1 MEVRLCGTGRRSEDG
16 PSMNKSAGFGLGR
29 ARRGFTLVEMLVT
42 LALMAMISALLWQ
55 ALQQVLRVEQLLQR
69 SGVDGQLDVVRREWL
84 RGLIQASLVE
94 QSGAP
99 QQLQGDNQQL
109 TIASAEALGLPGTQ
123 AAKLLIR
130 FESDARSGRQRL
142 MLSEAPPTDAFDE
155 GLRTPAAPVEV
166 LAWRGKPGA
175 IRFLDARGQWFDQW
189 PPPMSVRL
197 AAAAGEDEA
206 MRAARAAIPR
216 LPRAVWLELGGDVGG
231 PLMTALS
238 VTEPGRMRRAHWEQQ

>member
-1 MEVRLCGTGRRSEDG
+1 MKTL
-16 PSMNKSAGFGLGR
+16 AGFEPNR

-42 LALMAMISALLWQ
+42 LALMAMISSLLWQ

-84 RGLIQASLVE
+84 RSLIQASLVE

-99 QQLQGDNQQL
+99 QQLQGDSRQL
-109 TIASAEALGLPGTQ
+109 TVASAEALGLPGMQ

-130 FESDARSGRQRL
+130 FESDASSGRQRL
-142 MLSEAPPTDAFDE
+142 MLAEAPATDAFAQ

-166 LAWRGKPGA
+166 LAWQGKPGA
-175 IRFLDARGQWFDQW
+175 VRFLDASGQWFEQW
-189 PPPMSVRL
+189 PPPLAIRL
-197 AAAAGEDEA
+197 AAAGGEDEQ

-216 LPRAVWLELGGDVGG
+216 LPRAVWLEMGGDVGG
-231 PLMTALS
+231 PLVTVLS
-238 VTEPGRMRRAHWEQQ
+238 VTEPGRMRRAQWEAQ